1 MADTSPMPLHRSV
14 LLLGL
19 AASALLPR
27 AAAGQQCVS
36 PAAGHVASA
45 DYGVAPIAGTPAD
58 AVQIEAGFTYGTRV
72 DAAALIGRGND
83 LVIDGSWHNGRLD
96 VRGGTR
102 DDGAS
107 FRTRGSA
114 TSISRLGR
122 GVSVCVSAGAGY
134 AISRSPWGPSRFI
147 DVPVGLG
154 FGASIRAGGITLMP
168 FLMPLA
174 TYWARFDQENA
185 TSGRTQRA
193 DNGISLLTSMGLAVR
208 IGRVEVRASSRN
220 GDPRISGAQ
229 TQVQA
234 AVWF

>member
-1 MADTSPMPLHRSV
+1 MRRRV
-14 LLLGL
+14 RWIVGL
-19 AASALLPR
+19 AATGLLPR
-27 AAAGQQCVS
+27 VGAAQQCLS
-36 PAAGHVASA
+36 PATGHAASA
-45 DYGVAPIAGTPAD
+45 DYGVAPVAGTPAD
-58 AVQIEAGFTYGTRV
+58 AVQIEAGFTYTTRV
-72 DAAALIGRGND
+72 NASALIGSGNT
-83 LVIDGSWHNGRLD
+83 LVVDGSWHNGRLD

-107 FRTRGSA
+107 FRTRAAA

-122 GVSVCVSAGAGY
+122 GVSVCAAAGAGY

-154 FGASIRAGGITLMP
+154 FGASISAGGMKVMP

-193 DNGISLLTSMGLAVR
+193 DNGIALVTNVGLAVR
-208 IGRVEVRASSRN
+208 IGRVEVRASTRS
-220 GDPRISGAQ
+220 GDPRMSGAQ
-229 TQVQA
+229 TQMQA

>member
-1 MADTSPMPLHRSV
+1 MSARMLLMLGMATTGLMPAA
-14 LLLGL
+14 L
-19 AASALLPR
+19 AA
-27 AAAGQQCVS
+27 QQCVS
-36 PAAGHVASA
+36 PATGHYASA

-58 AVQIEAGFTYGTRV
+58 AAQLEVGFTYGTRV

-107 FRTRGSA
+107 FRTRAAA
-114 TSISRLGR
+114 TSITRLGR
-122 GVSVCVSAGAGY
+122 GVSVCAVAGAGY

-154 FGASIRAGGITLMP
+154 FGATISAGGMKLMP
-168 FLMPLA
+168 FLLPLA

-185 TSGRTQRA
+185 TSGRVERA
-193 DNGISLLTSMGLAVR
+193 DNGIALLTAMGVAVR
-208 IGRVEVRASSRN
+208 IGRIEVRASSRN
-220 GDPRISGAQ
+220 GDPRLSGAQ